1 MGDSAA
7 HEPDPGTCAGTWTPR
22 RLLDCEPSMLT
33 LLSQLRSIFDNTG
46 TNRQSDLV
54 RLLIAASI
62 F

>member
-1 MGDSAA
+1 
-7 HEPDPGTCAGTWTPR
+7 
-22 RLLDCEPSMLT
+22 MLT